1 MKCFCVSGK
10 LTMAKQRKLS
20 TLFNLFF
27 FFLNQSRQFYCKGN
41 KLKIEEQKAFQVW
54 RDDGLKCS
62 WTLFLKD
69 HLFFFFKQQAPLL
82 CLFNMLLLKHELDC
96 LSLHKRKAYQSFLPA
111 PPPYP
116 SGSALLCFWNLPAL
130 SNRAPRPPT
139 GAGWL
144 QDGSQQGVLS
154 SGGVQPMSTER
165 STPAKSNRDH
175 LCLHTEARQRKRKWA
190 ESQWHLL
197 NLGQSHLA

>member
-27 FFLNQSRQFYCKGN
+27 FFKSKQTVLLQGKQIKNRRTKGFPSLTGRRSEMFLNFISKG
-41 KLKIEEQKAFQVW
+41 
-54 RDDGLKCS
+54 S
-62 WTLFLKD
+62 S
-69 HLFFFFKQQAPLL
+69 FFFKQQAPLL

-96 LSLHKRKAYQSFLPA
+96 LSLHKRKAYQLFLPA

-165 STPAKSNRDH
+165 TTPAKSNRDH
-175 LCLHTEARQRKRKWA
+175 LCLHIEARQRKRK
-190 ESQWHLL
+190 
-197 NLGQSHLA
+197 

>member
-10 LTMAKQRKLS
+10 LTKAKQRKLS
-20 TLFNLFF
+20 TLFSLF

-62 WTLFLKD
+62 WTLFLKN
-69 HLFFFFKQQAPLL
+69 HLFFFKQQAPLL
-82 CLFNMLLLKHELDC
+82 CLFSMLLLKHELDC
-96 LSLHKRKAYQSFLPA
+96 LSLHKSKAYQSFLPA

-130 SNRAPRPPT
+130 SNRAPPPPPL
-139 GAGWL
+139 GLAGSRMGPNKGCC
-144 QDGSQQGVLS
+144 QV
-154 SGGVQPMSTER
+154 GGVQPMRTETT
-165 STPAKSNRDH
+165 TPAKSNWDH
-175 LCLHTEARQRKRKWA
+175 LCLHTEARERKRKWA
-190 ESQWHLL
+190 ES
-197 NLGQSHLA
+197 

>member
-1 MKCFCVSGK
+1 MFLCQRQVNHGK
-10 LTMAKQRKLS
+10 AKKTINTFQS
-20 TLFNLFF
+20 FF
-27 FFLNQSRQFYCKGN
+27 FFLSQSRQFYCKGN

-69 HLFFFFKQQAPLL
+69 HLFFFKQQAPLL
-82 CLFNMLLLKHELDC
+82 CLFNMLLLKHEPDC
-96 LSLHKRKAYQSFLPA
+96 LSLHKRKAYQLFLPA

-165 STPAKSNRDH
+165 TTPAKSNRDH
-175 LCLHTEARQRKRKWA
+175 LCLHIEARQRKRKWA
-190 ESQWHLL
+190 ESQWHVL
-197 NLGQSHLA
+197 NLG